1 MEQNL
6 KQLDYYHILRNTPLI
21 EIGAKYRQAGSLT
34 WFPVRPAFG
43 IATKT
48 YNQLGET
55 WLIDEWIAT
64 KYSEDWQSEERDRAI
79 AQNGNVG
86 YG

>member
-1 MEQNL
+1 MEIDL
-6 KQLDYYHILRNTPLI
+6 KQLDYYHPLRNAHLI
-21 EIGAKYRQAGSLT
+21 DIGAKYRTTGSST

-55 WLIDEWIAT
+55 WLVDDWIAT
-64 KYSEDWQSEERDRAI
+64 KYSEDWDDPDRQWAI

>member
-1 MEQNL
+1 MEVYL
-6 KQLDYYHILRNTPLI
+6 KQLDYYDPLRNTPLVD
-21 EIGAKYRQAGSLT
+21 IGAKYRQAGSIT

-48 YNQLGET
+48 FNQLGET
-55 WLIDEWIAT
+55 WLVDEWIAT
-64 KYSEDWQSEERDRAI
+64 KYSEDWDEPDRQWAI